1 MFINFAICL
10 QHNMDFGEDDFE
22 AVMLKYPVIHIP
34 FNDLMQPC
42 HSYDDYIGRIEKQLL
57 ADLKAAYPDVNMKGK
72 HLLPQPC

>member
-42 HSYDDYIGRIEKQLL
+42 HSLHR
-57 ADLKAAYPDVNMKGK
+57 AD
-72 HLLPQPC
+72 